1 MIGVSAE
8 SGVTLFVLLATVLM
22 AVLWIKNMDVHSF
35 VLLNGEIYTVEDE
48 VVYAAYRRR
57 MTFTH
62 YYRVTHHRKGAGESV
77 FITHFKVPDSFEC
90 CNEALKHRLFK
101 RAARRAGIN
110 MTEITYYKRII

>member
-1 MIGVSAE
+1 MFGLALE
-8 SGVTLFVLLATVLM
+8 SWVTLFVIVAFITITVLW
-22 AVLWIKNMDVHSF
+22 LRNMDVQSF
-35 VLLNGEIYTVEDE
+35 IMTSGEIYTVREE
-48 VVYAAYRRR
+48 ELAIIFRRRLMFTHYFSVAHYRRR
-57 MTFTH
+57 HGDTL
-62 YYRVTHHRKGAGESV
+62 